1 MAVIFR
7 TLDALRIFDLIYV
20 LTSNSKAT
28 ASMSIYARQQL
39 VDFQDVGYGSA
50 ASFLIFLVIALF
62 TVIYVTAGRVS
73 FAVQR

>member
-1 MAVIFR
+1 MFAAIAVRRRPRRWPAAGI
-7 TLDALRIFDLIYV
+7 
-20 LTSNSKAT
+20 
-28 ASMSIYARQQL
+28 
-39 VDFQDVGYGSA
+39 DFQDVGYGSA